1 MHLAARGE
9 VTTVGLTTVDLTYLV
24 PAELQPTVKTVATT
38 MRLDV
43 GGPAANAAR
52 TAALLGSRTTLY
64 TVLGAG
70 LFAGRARDI
79 LAAESVEVRDHTPVA
94 ADWELPVSTAIVDP
108 SGHRTVVSTNARGT
122 PPPSAVTIPTVEPL
136 VILVDGHHL
145 DVSLALIAAAPA
157 AVVVWDAGSW
167 KPGLERLLPA
177 VDIVIASA
185 DLVVPAEFQR
195 QFDSIA
201 YRARTA
207 GADPVQLIHDGRQV
221 RIPVPQVTV
230 VDTLGAGD
238 VLHGAF
244 AHHLATRLKERQL
257 GFDSVQAA
265 LTDAVAVATTSCQW
279 VGVTG
284 WAHAPPAD

>member
-9 VTTVGLTTVDLTYLV
+9 VATVGLTTVDLTYLV

-52 TAALLGSRTTLY
+52 TAALLGSRATLY

-70 LFAGRARDI
+70 LFAECARDM
-79 LAAESVEVRDHTPVA
+79 LDAEAVEVRDHTPVA
-94 ADWELPVSTAIVDP
+94 TDWELPVSTAIVDP
-108 SGHRTVVSTNARGT
+108 RGHRTVVSMNAQGA
-122 PPPSAVTIPTVEPL
+122 PPPSTVTIPRGEPL
-136 VILVDGHHL
+136 VVLADGHHL
-145 DVSLALIAAAPA
+145 ELTLALTVAAPT

-201 YRARTA
+201 YRARTD
-207 GADPVQLIHDGRQV
+207 GAHPVQLVHDGRQV
-221 RIPVPQVTV
+221 RIPVPQVSV

-244 AHHLATRLKERQL
+244 AHHLATRLAQSQL
-257 GFDSVQAA
+257 SFASVRSA
-265 LTDAVAVATTSCQW
+265 LTDAVQVAATSCQW

-284 WAHAPPAD
+284 WAQPAVD